1 MAINKVDYD
10 VLASA
15 VKVYHAQAE
24 ALAEVL
30 STLTTMNDQLQD
42 GWTNQTAT
50 AFVERFGVE
59 HGPAIQNA
67 SEAIESISVFIQN
80 YMDNK
85 QADDEQGAAAVRG

>member
-15 VKVYHAQAE
+15 VSVYHNQSE
-24 ALAEVL
+24 AIDA
-30 STLTTMNDQLQD
+30 TLTALVNMNGQLQD

-50 AFVERFGVE
+50 AFVERFQAE
-59 HGPAIQNA
+59 YGPALESA
-67 SEAIESISVFIQN
+67 RDAIESISVFIQN